1 MYQINTIYTLNFH
14 NVICQLYLNNTG
26 GGGNIWI
33 KLLDFEEM
41 VEKII
46 FLAFRQGQSYLNRE
60 DIQIVIRLF
69 SSNALCQKKMK

>member
-1 MYQINTIYTLNFH
+1 M
-14 NVICQLYLNNTG
+14 LYVNYISIILV
-26 GGGNIWI
+26 GGNIWI